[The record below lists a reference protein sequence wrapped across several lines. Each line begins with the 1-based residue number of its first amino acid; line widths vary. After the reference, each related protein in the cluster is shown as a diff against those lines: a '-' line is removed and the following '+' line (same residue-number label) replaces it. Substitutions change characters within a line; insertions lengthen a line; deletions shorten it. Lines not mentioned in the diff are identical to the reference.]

1 VIRLTICFLFPT
13 IISTWALGQE
23 DIENGKYFYHKENI
37 SGNFF
42 DQPKFQIDS
51 IRFFYSK
58 SGDTL
63 TYWTVGMSTPY
74 EKKELKKI
82 EKRKEFGKY
91 LQRGLTLSDGRV
103 TIHKLRPTKFLIR
116 NDSLF
121 QWNEVYR
128 ISEDSI
134 KNLKTIYESS
144 KTTQDRER
152 VSKVIKDNTDFRFVF
167 IFSRN
172 LFDNGL
178 EQTIRDKWTKCSN
191 TVTLLSKWSTE
202 KTDYYRFE
210 ITNDCGIWGHRWGY
224 IISREFDFVTFGGYS
239 GNESKELTK
248 TALKVNNPSEY

>member
-1 VIRLTICFLFPT
+1 MIRLTITFLLQI
-13 IISTWALGQE
+13 IISIFVFGQK
-23 DIENGKYFYHKENI
+23 DIENGKYFYHKENT

-74 EKKELKKI
+74 EKKELKKL
-82 EKRKEFGKY
+82 EKQKEFGKH

-103 TIHKLRPTKFLIR
+103 TVHKLRPTKFLIR

-121 QWNEVYR
+121 QRNEVYR

-134 KNLKTIYESS
+134 KKLTTIYESG

-167 IFSRN
+167 IFSCN

-178 EQTIRDKWTKCSN
+178 EQIIHDKWTKCPN
-191 TVTLLSKWSTE
+191 TVTLLSKWSTD

-210 ITNDCGIWGHRWGY
+210 ITNDCGIWGRRWGY
-224 IISREFDFVTFGGYS
+224 IVSREFDFVTFGGYS
-239 GNESKELTK
+239 SKESKVLTK
-248 TALKVNNPSEY
+248 TTLKVSNPSEY